1 MVVVGSKPLL
11 EIVTSRTRSECTV
24 GDRTGACTGV
34 CLDGIGAKAV
44 MEDDGIEACCVWE
57 DATGARGAGLDAD
70 KLVDVRVI

>member
-1 MVVVGSKPLL
+1 MH
-11 EIVTSRTRSECTV
+11 
-24 GDRTGACTGV
+24 GV

-44 MEDDGIEACCVWE
+44 MEDDGIKACFVWE